1 MRILASTLGVAML
14 CLPSIASSAQ
24 TPSGVPSQGV
34 PPATQTAKPSTAPAP
49 APPTPSPGPSTIL
62 EPALSQVQQTVN
74 SVKVEKWKRG
84 SVRDEAGTDIGSI
97 VNDLEVNLPPLMKD
111 SDATPGIV
119 TKLLPVL
126 RNVDALYDV
135 LLRVVE
141 AARISAPDDQANSLM
156 QALSVLGNARLS
168 LDDRI
173 LTAASTQEKQ
183 IGDLRVTVQ
192 KQAAFK
198 CPAPPP
204 APVCPA
210 PAPRKPK
217 KKPATPAPATT
228 QKPATPATNTT
239 PPKAGP

>member
-1 MRILASTLGVAML
+1 MRILASTLSVAML
-14 CLPSIASSAQ
+14 CSPSIASSAQ
-24 TPSGVPSQGV
+24 TPSGVPPQGV
-34 PPATQTAKPSTAPAP
+34 PPATQTATSSTAPAP
-49 APPTPSPGPSTIL
+49 APPPGPSTIL
-62 EPALSQVQQTVN
+62 KPALDQVQQAVN
-74 SVKVEKWKRG
+74 SAKVERWKRG
-84 SVRDEAGTDIGSI
+84 TVRDEAGTDIGSI
-97 VNDLEVNLPPLMKD
+97 VNDLQVNLPPLIKD
-111 SDATPGIV
+111 SDATPGTV

-141 AARISAPDDQANSLM
+141 AARISAPDEQANSLM

-183 IGDLRVTVQ
+183 MGDLRVTVQ

-210 PAPRKPK
+210 PAPRKPRK
-217 KKPATPAPATT
+217 KAATPATTTTKTPATPG
-228 QKPATPATNTT
+228 TNTT
-239 PPKAGP
+239 PPKTGP

>member
-1 MRILASTLGVAML
+1 MRILASTLSVAML
-14 CLPSIASSAQ
+14 CSPSIASSAQ
-24 TPSGVPSQGV
+24 TPSGVPAQGV
-34 PPATQTAKPSTAPAP
+34 PTATPTATPSTAPAQ
-49 APPTPSPGPSTIL
+49 APPPPPGPSTIL
-62 EPALSQVQQTVN
+62 APALDQVQQTVN
-74 SVKVEKWKRG
+74 SVKVDKWKRG

-97 VNDLEVNLPPLMKD
+97 VNDLQVNLPPLIKD
-111 SDATPGIV
+111 SDATPGTV

-141 AARISAPDDQANSLM
+141 AARISAPDEQANSLM

-183 IGDLRVTVQ
+183 MGDLRVTVQ

-217 KKPATPAPATT
+217 RKA
-228 QKPATPATNTT
+228 ATPATTTTKTPATPGANTT
-239 PPKAGP
+239 PPKTGP